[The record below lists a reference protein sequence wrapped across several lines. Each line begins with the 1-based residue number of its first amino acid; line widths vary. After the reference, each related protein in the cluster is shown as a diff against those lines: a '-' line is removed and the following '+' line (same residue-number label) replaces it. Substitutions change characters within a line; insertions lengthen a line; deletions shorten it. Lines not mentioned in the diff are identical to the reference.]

1 MVEPMVEIFG
11 TRDTERAVAGLQW
24 GAEKRAGSSC
34 RSVRKHCHLNQHHI
48 LHIHM

>member
-24 GAEKRAGSSC
+24 GAERELA
-34 RSVRKHCHLNQHHI
+34 RVADL
-48 LHIHM
+48 